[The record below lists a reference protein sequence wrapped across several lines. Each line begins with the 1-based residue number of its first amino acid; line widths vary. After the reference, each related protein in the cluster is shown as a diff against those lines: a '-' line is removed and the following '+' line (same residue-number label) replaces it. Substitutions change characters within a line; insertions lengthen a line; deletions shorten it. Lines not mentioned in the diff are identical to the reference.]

1 MFKKTEYVQSEII
14 MYSWEELVPQESL
27 YRKIDKYINFTFIY
41 EKVKDLYSQN
51 NGRNCVDPVVLFKL
65 VFIQTIDGIKSMRK
79 TCEKIKVNLEYRWFL
94 GIPLG
99 KVNPLLIRCFINA
112 VFEQVTLIVISL
124 SSFTDFLTSNIM
136 LLNIKK

>member
-99 KVNPLLIRCFINA
+99 KDTLHYSTFIQNYTCRVLLFSMNLHWKIYF
-112 VFEQVTLIVISL
+112 
-124 SSFTDFLTSNIM
+124 
-136 LLNIKK
+136 